1 MSAAFVM
8 PSAFTRLKSPQPAAL
23 DARATE
29 PRSRQLWG
37 VAGKL
42 RRFSTDSTG
51 RAALLIGILAALLW
65 APYLW
70 FFLQGA
76 SAQRENSERAATRWL
91 VGRNGLENVEL
102 HLLDARFTARG
113 IRAPASADKIAIVG
127 IDQNSLTRIGQW
139 PWPRDLHAQMVN
151 KLKKAGA
158 RVIVLDFDFSDRQ
171 NPGKNGALSAGDRAL
186 IAATKNAGNVVLS
199 SLLTPETGANG
210 ALTYQMVT
218 PFGADPNGND
228 GLDEQTLDLG
238 LAYLPADSDG
248 HSRRYPFALNVN
260 GETLGGVA
268 PLGAAIYQGLL
279 STQNNERYQSAL
291 KRGVWPAPNAA
302 TATGSATGAT
312 QIPLR
317 SMQFAGANAPLLH
330 NMLIDWAGPGG
341 TFATSSFADVLQSY
355 DEQTLKRKFGGRIV
369 LVGATAPLLKDVFPC
384 PPFYSRARE
393 MKADI
398 PGVEIHANAIS
409 MLLDHR
415 FLTPPKAWLS
425 WVSLFGLALGCA
437 LWAEKMRG
445 KVSLWARAIQ
455 NRWQRGGRRNR
466 IYDAVWIGL
475 YSAFAALPL
484 LLFWWICT
492 FAFRVEGL
500 WMAATYPLG
509 AGLTASAL
517 MLMLLF
523 TLESAERR
531 KVVSQLGLYMDTRVV
546 DEILAHPE
554 AQYPR
559 PRRTDATV
567 LFTDIEGFT
576 SYSEAHEAEEVVAA
590 LNAFFSRLK
599 PIVVAHGGSIDKFI
613 GDAMMCFFGVPLP
626 RADHARRALQ
636 CALALQEECARFRYD
651 TGIPFRMRIGLHTGA
666 LIVGSVG
673 SEASNGNAAHMNY
686 TVIGDTVN
694 LASRLEAKNKEFGSW
709 VMCSRALG
717 EAAPDVAS
725 FVTARTPIKGLSEEV
740 EVLIAIGAAHR
751 APRARVWAAQTRAQ
765 IECAEVE
772 IASGVPDE
780 SPALGNAVPLSLP
793 APQSPFALNG
803 SHGKGRIF
811 DAE

>member
-1 MSAAFVM
+1 M
-8 PSAFTRLKSPQPAAL
+8 
-23 DARATE
+23 
-29 PRSRQLWG
+29 
-37 VAGKL
+37 
-42 RRFSTDSTG
+42 
-51 RAALLIGILAALLW
+51 LIGLLAALLW

-70 FFLQGA
+70 FFTQGA
-76 SAQRENSERAATRWL
+76 SAERENSEQNATRWL

-102 HLLDARFTARG
+102 HLIDARFTARG
-113 IRAPASADKIAIVG
+113 IRVPVSANKIAIVG
-127 IDQNSLTRIGQW
+127 IDQNSLNRIGQW
-139 PWPRDLHAQMVN
+139 PWPRALHAQMVN

-171 NPGKNGALSAGDRAL
+171 NPGKNGAFSASDRAL
-186 IAATKNAGNVVLS
+186 IAATKNAGNVVLP

-210 ALTYQMVT
+210 APTYQLAT
-218 PFGADPNGND
+218 PFGAGENGD
-228 GLDEQTLDLG
+228 EGLDEQTLDLG
-238 LAYLPADSDG
+238 LAYLPADPDG
-248 HSRRYPFALNVN
+248 HFRRYPFALNVN

-268 PLGAAIYQGLL
+268 PLSSAIYQNLL
-279 STQNNERYQSAL
+279 SAQNNERYQSAL
-291 KRGVWPAPNAA
+291 QNGAWPALDVA
-302 TATGSATGAT
+302 TATGKA

-317 SMQFAGANAPLLH
+317 SMQFAGANAPRMQ

-355 DEQTLKRKFGGRIV
+355 DEPTLKRKFGGRIV
-369 LVGATAPLLKDVFPC
+369 LVGPTAPLLKDVFPC
-384 PPFYSRARE
+384 PPFYSQMRAGS
-393 MKADI
+393 AAV

-409 MLLDHR
+409 MLLDQR
-415 FLTPPKAWLS
+415 FLAPPKAWLS
-425 WVSLFGLALGCA
+425 WVSLFGMALGCA

-445 KVSLWARAIQ
+445 KVSSWARTVQ
-455 NRWQRGGRRNR
+455 NKWQNAGRRGR
-466 IYDAVWIGL
+466 IYDAVWIAL

-484 LLFWWICT
+484 AAFWWICT
-492 FAFRVEGL
+492 FAFRAGHL
-500 WMAATYPLG
+500 WMTATYPLG
-509 AGLTASAL
+509 AGLSASAL
-517 MLMLLF
+517 MLMFLF

-576 SYSEAHEAEEVVAA
+576 AYSEAHEAEEVVEA
-590 LNAFFSRLK
+590 LNAFFSRMK

-636 CALALQEECARFRYD
+636 CALELQEECARFRAD
-651 TGIPFRMRIGLHTGA
+651 TGIPFRMRIGLHSGP

-709 VMCSRALG
+709 IMCSRALG
-717 EAAPDVAS
+717 EAAPDVAN
-725 FVTARTPIKGLSEEV
+725 FVVARTPIKGLREEV
-740 EVLIAIGAAHR
+740 DVLIAIGAAHR
-751 APRARVWAAQTRAQ
+751 EARARVWGAQTRAQ
-765 IECAEVE
+765 IERAEVA
-772 IASGVPDE
+772 IANGEADE
-780 SPALGNAVPLSLP
+780 SPVLESATSAPPLLSLP
-793 APQSPFALNG
+793 ALQSPFALNG